1 MVTEEQG
8 WAAMVRRFF
17 KWLVNVFA
25 GHTVL
30 QLIATVSVAYL
41 AGLAVQFW
49 QEAEAVFNAIPPMF
63 WPVLAVLVL
72 AVTAYHGFVSPFV
85 TQARATKEKYRAQVE
100 NVYELVSHVYKPE
113 ILNPN
118 KPGNRAAMLE
128 YAQRDVD
135 SLRSKLIH
143 KYKDRKDR
151 IVPRRIDVESP
162 ESLGEWYDFLREER
176 VVASGS

>member
-30 QLIATVSVAYL
+30 QLIAIVPVAYL
-41 AGLAVQFW
+41 AGLAVQFR
-49 QEAEAVFNAIPPMF
+49 QEAEAVFNAIPPLF

-72 AVTAYHGFVSPFV
+72 AVTAYPGFVLPFV

-100 NVYELVSHVYKPE
+100 NAYELVSNVHKPE

-118 KPGNRAAMLE
+118 HPGNRATMLE
-128 YAQRDVD
+128 YAQRAVD
-135 SLRSKLIH
+135 SLRSGLIH
-143 KYKDRKDR
+143 KYKDRKDH
-151 IVPRRIDVESP
+151 IVPRRINIENP
-162 ESLGEWYDFLREER
+162 ESLGEWYEFLREER
-176 VVASGS
+176 MVARP

>member
-1 MVTEEQG
+1 MPF
-8 WAAMVRRFF
+8 RPCF
-17 KWLVNVFA
+17 
-25 GHTVL
+25 
-30 QLIATVSVAYL
+30 
-41 AGLAVQFW
+41 GL
-49 QEAEAVFNAIPPMF
+49 F
-63 WPVLAVLVL
+63 WPFLCL
-72 AVTAYHGFVSPFV
+72 AVTAYPGFVLPFV
-85 TQARATKEKYRAQVE
+85 KQARATKKKYRAQVE

-118 KPGNRAAMLE
+118 HPGNRAAMLE

-143 KYKDRKDR
+143 KYKHRKDR
-151 IVPRRIDVESP
+151 IVPRRIDVESQ